1 MSQTS
6 RSHDGVN
13 QDQAHD
19 QAPRGTETAATG
31 PENGTQ
37 PRSGSQSKDIALI
50 LSGRPIH
57 SETAHKNAPARMN
70 PPDQHASSGDNPRA
84 TPTTRGVTSNP
95 VNRFE
100 SIQVEPDPDWY
111 DEDERPPRTEF
122 IRDHSQTIISYN
134 DSPDLNFRASV
145 NPYRGCEHGC
155 VYCYA
160 RPTHEYAG
168 MSAGLDFE
176 SKILIKPEAPEL
188 LRKEL
193 STRRWKPQLIAMSG
207 GTDCYQPVE
216 RKLRITRACLEVL
229 AEARNPVAIITKNDL
244 VTRDLDLLAKL
255 NEHKAAAVFISLT
268 TLDADLR
275 KRIEPRTSPPKARLK
290 AIRKFAEAGIPAG
303 VMIAPAIP
311 ALNEPEIP
319 ALLEAAAEAGAR
331 HAALVPLRL
340 PLGVADMF
348 EAWLEEHFPM
358 RKEKILNRIRD
369 MRDGRMNDAN
379 FGSRMQGK
387 GVHAEQMR
395 KIFEIACRKVGVN
408 QGDLNLSTD
417 SFRRPE
423 GDQLTLL

>member
-1 MSQTS
+1 
-6 RSHDGVN
+6 
-13 QDQAHD
+13 
-19 QAPRGTETAATG
+19 
-31 PENGTQ
+31 
-37 PRSGSQSKDIALI
+37 
-50 LSGRPIH
+50 
-57 SETAHKNAPARMN
+57 MN
-70 PPDQHASSGDNPRA
+70 DADQHVSNGNKPCSAQ
-84 TPTTRGVTSNP
+84 TTRGVASNP

-111 DEDERPPRTEF
+111 DEDERPPKTEF
-122 IRDHSQTIISYN
+122 IRDHSQSIISYN

-193 STRRWKPQLIAMSG
+193 CARKWKPQMIAMSG

-216 RKLRITRACLEVL
+216 RRLRITRACLEVL
-229 AEARNPVAIITKNDL
+229 AEARNPVGIITKNDL
-244 VTRDLDLLAKL
+244 VTRDLDLLSKL
-255 NEHKAAAVFISLT
+255 HEHKAAAVFISLT

-275 KRIEPRTSPPKARLK
+275 RVMEPRTSPPKARLN
-290 AIRKFAEAGIPAG
+290 AIRKLADAGIPTG

-319 ALLEAAAEAGAR
+319 ALLEAAAEAGAM

-348 EAWLEEHFPM
+348 EAWLEDHFPT
-358 RKEKILNRIRD
+358 RKEKILNRIRE

-379 FGSRMQGK
+379 FGSRMKGQ

-395 KIFEIACRKVGVN
+395 KIFEVACRKVGIN
-408 QGDLNLSTD
+408 RENLDLSSD

-423 GDQLTLL
+423 RDQLTLF

>member
-1 MSQTS
+1 MNDADEQTC
-6 RSHDGVN
+6 N
-13 QDQAHD
+13 
-19 QAPRGTETAATG
+19 
-31 PENGTQ
+31 
-37 PRSGSQSKDIALI
+37 
-50 LSGRPIH
+50 RP
-57 SETAHKNAPARMN
+57 P
-70 PPDQHASSGDNPRA
+70 PRA
-84 TPTTRGVTSNP
+84 TSTTRGVASNP

-100 SIQVEPDPDWY
+100 SIQVEPDPDWH
-111 DEDERPPRTEF
+111 DEDEHPPRTEF
-122 IRDHSQTIISYN
+122 IRDHSQSIISYN

-168 MSAGLDFE
+168 MSEGLDFE

-193 STRRWKPQLIAMSG
+193 CAKKWKPQMIAMSG

-229 AEARNPVAIITKNDL
+229 AEARNPVGVITKNDL
-244 VTRDLDLLAKL
+244 VTRDIDLLSKL
-255 NEHKAAAVFISLT
+255 HEHKAAAVFISLT
-268 TLDADLR
+268 TLDPDLR
-275 KRIEPRTSPPKARLK
+275 KIMEPRTSPPKARLK
-290 AIRKFAEAGIPAG
+290 AIRKLSEAGIPTG
-303 VMIAPAIP
+303 IMIAPAIP

-348 EAWLEEHFPM
+348 EAWLEDHFPA
-358 RKEKILNRIRD
+358 RKEKILNRIRE

-379 FGSRMQGK
+379 FGSRMKGL
-387 GVHAEQMR
+387 GVHVKQMH
-395 KIFEIACRKVGVN
+395 KIFEVACRKAGIN
-408 QGDLNLSTD
+408 QEELALSTD

-423 GDQLTLL
+423 RDQLTFL